1 MECWGLLLGTRGG
14 HRGQLVTGRMAPQ
27 AGSCGSPWP
36 SCWGTASP
44 PSPSSSLPHCSDTSM
59 PSGLPSSPCCCCCF
73 CYFFSGRLF
82 SRFLCCWC
90 CHVVGIRCCC
100 FSSHN
105 IYSIWLHCGQFPH
118 LMSLLLQLAMCRK
131 LVLLTIVF
139 VDCVTVL
146 VVNDCGYYCLP

>member
-1 MECWGLLLGTRGG
+1 MQGMECWGLLLGTRGG
-14 HRGQLVTGRMAPQ
+14 LRGQSVTGRMAPQ

-44 PSPSSSLPHCSDTSM
+44 PSRSCSSPPCSDTSP
-59 PSGLPSSPCCCCCF
+59 PSGLPSTPCCCCCF
-73 CYFFSGRLF
+73 HYFVSGRLS
-82 SRFLCCWC
+82 SRFPCCWC

-105 IYSIWLHCGQFPH
+105 IYSIWLH

-131 LVLLTIVF
+131 LVLSISVVVGF
-139 VDCVTVL
+139 VTVL
-146 VVNDCGYYCLP
+146 VGKACDYYCSS